1 MKISIKIIQ
10 RIQWHLK
17 HFNLNLHIN
26 FHNILTKYKKQN
38 MCTIKFAVL
47 SFIFLYKI
55 AFILMEI
62 PIHDTQK

>member
-1 MKISIKIIQ
+1 MKIPIKILQ
-10 RIQWHLK
+10 RMQRCLK

-55 AFILMEI
+55 AFMLMEI
-62 PIHDTQK
+62 PIHDTEK